1 MTKVRSEYIKKMM
14 AESHNLEDK
23 LKDVAQSTINSILEE
38 KTNKNLRQI
47 LSEDEDSFSEEE
59 VDDDVTLGSS
69 DASDKE
75 GASTAVD
82 STVDDDAT
90 ADDDSAD
97 DSEWDDLEKY
107 KDEDG
112 EYDLRSMD
120 KDELVKVLKVMSPD
134 DAVRIVKNDDDTL
147 TVTDE
152 SNDEEYELELD
163 GDMDEFDDE
172 GDMDEF
178 DDEGD
183 MDEFGDDDEEI
194 EIEIDG
200 DDDFDGDDVDDEE
213 EIEIVPD
220 DDDDEFEIEL
230 DESNL
235 GYTDNYQ
242 KKTAMT
248 TPDNHEPANPKST
261 YSMDGGVPTGTEKP
275 WVGPKKKSPYD
286 DDVNEGCENECGN
299 IEEGG
304 HTVTQDGPYSRGDSK
319 TWTNDAS
326 HKTPRNGSRAG
337 VKEKGTAD
345 NMYSDVSESIKKKA
359 NQIFLENKQLKALMG
374 KLQNQ
379 VNEAIVVNQ
388 SLANVI
394 KIINENAT
402 TVNEKKDIL
411 RRFNEC
417 STREESNKLYSVISE
432 ELKRE
437 GKTHSNVAGTINSQ
451 LSESRDRAVETP
463 MFKSQDLS
471 DTLNFMSRLDAI
483 K

>member
-82 STVDDDAT
+82 STVDDD
-90 ADDDSAD
+90 SAD

-172 GDMDEF
+172 GDM
-178 DDEGD
+178 G
-183 MDEFGDDDEEI
+183 EFGDDDEEI

-275 WVGPKKKSPYD
+275 WVGPKKKLPYD

>member
-69 DASDKE
+69 DASDEE
-75 GASTAVD
+75 GASTDVD
-82 STVDDDAT
+82 ST

-163 GDMDEFDDE
+163 DDMNDDM
-172 GDMDEF
+172 G
-178 DDEGD
+178 
-183 MDEFGDDDEEI
+183 EFGDDDEEI
-194 EIEIDG
+194 EIEIGG
-200 DDDFDGDDVDDEE
+200 DDDFDGDDVDGEE

-220 DDDDEFEIEL
+220 DDEFEVEL

-286 DDVNEGCENECGN
+286 DEVNEGCEDECGY

-304 HTVTQDGPYSRGDSK
+304 HTVTQNGPYSRGDGK

-374 KLQNQ
+374 KLQSQ

-417 STREESNKLYSVISE
+417 TTREESNKLYSVISE

>member
-69 DASDKE
+69 DASDEE
-75 GASTAVD
+75 GASTEVG
-82 STVDDDAT
+82 STAG
-90 ADDDSAD
+90 DDSAD

-163 GDMDEFDDE
+163 GDMDEFNDE
-172 GDMDEF
+172 GDM
-178 DDEGD
+178 G
-183 MDEFGDDDEEI
+183 EFGDNDEEI

-220 DDDDEFEIEL
+220 DDDDEFEVEL

-286 DDVNEGCENECGN
+286 DDVNEGCENECGY

-374 KLQNQ
+374 KLQSQ

>member
-82 STVDDDAT
+82 STVDDDDAT

-163 GDMDEFDDE
+163 

>member
-69 DASDKE
+69 DASDEE
-75 GASTAVD
+75 GTSIDAD
-82 STVDDDAT
+82 SA

-120 KDELVKVLKVMSPD
+120 KNELVKVLKVMSPD

-163 GDMDEFDDE
+163 DDMDELNDEDD
-172 GDMDEF
+172 DM
-178 DDEGD
+178 G
-183 MDEFGDDDEEI
+183 EFGDDDEEI
-194 EIEIDG
+194 EVEIGGDDDFGGDDEEIDIVSDNE
-200 DDDFDGDDVDDEE
+200 DDDFDGDDDE
-213 EIEIVPD
+213 I
-220 DDDDEFEIEL
+220 EIEL

-261 YSMDGGVPTGTEKP
+261 YSIDGGVPTGTEKP

-286 DDVNEGCENECGN
+286 DDVNEGCENECGY

-304 HTVTQDGPYSRGDSK
+304 EFGKVYARTSGKQRRNNSSGNGGQPY
-319 TWTNDAS
+319 
-326 HKTPRNGSRAG
+326 GSRHNSVAG
-337 VKEKGTAD
+337 EYEDYEG
-345 NMYSDVSESIKKKA
+345 SVSESIKKKA

-374 KLQNQ
+374 KLQSQ

-417 STREESNKLYSVISE
+417 TTREESNKLYSVISE

>member
-69 DASDKE
+69 DASDEE
-75 GASTAVD
+75 GTSIDAD
-82 STVDDDAT
+82 ST

-163 GDMDEFDDE
+163 DDMN
-172 GDMDEF
+172 
-178 DDEGD
+178 
-183 MDEFGDDDEEI
+183 EFGDDDEEI
-194 EIEIDG
+194 EFEIGG
-200 DDDFDGDDVDDEE
+200 DDDFDGDDVDGEE

-220 DDDDEFEIEL
+220 DDEFEVEL

-248 TPDNHEPANPKST
+248 TPDNHEPADPKST

-286 DDVNEGCENECGN
+286 DDVNEGCENECGY

-304 HTVTQDGPYSRGDSK
+304 EFGKVYARTSGKQRRNNSSGNGGQPY
-319 TWTNDAS
+319 
-326 HKTPRNGSRAG
+326 GSRHNSVAG
-337 VKEKGTAD
+337 EYEDYEG
-345 NMYSDVSESIKKKA
+345 SVSESIKKKA

-374 KLQNQ
+374 KLQSQ

-417 STREESNKLYSVISE
+417 TTREDSNKLYAIISE

>member
-69 DASDKE
+69 DASDEE
-75 GASTAVD
+75 GASTEVG
-82 STVDDDAT
+82 STAG
-90 ADDDSAD
+90 DDSAD

-163 GDMDEFDDE
+163 GDMDEFNDE
-172 GDMDEF
+172 GDM
-178 DDEGD
+178 G
-183 MDEFGDDDEEI
+183 EFGDDDEEI

-213 EIEIVPD
+213 EIEIVPDD

-286 DDVNEGCENECGN
+286 DDVNEGCENECGY

-374 KLQNQ
+374 KLQSQ

-471 DTLNFMSRLDAI
+471 DTLNFMNRLDAI

>member
-69 DASDKE
+69 DASDEE
-75 GASTAVD
+75 GTSIDAD
-82 STVDDDAT
+82 ST

-163 GDMDEFDDE
+163 DDMNDDM
-172 GDMDEF
+172 G
-178 DDEGD
+178 
-183 MDEFGDDDEEI
+183 EFGDDDEEI
-194 EIEIDG
+194 EIEIGG
-200 DDDFDGDDVDDEE
+200 DDDFDGDDVDGEE
-213 EIEIVPD
+213 DIEIVPD
-220 DDDDEFEIEL
+220 DDDEFEVEL

-286 DDVNEGCENECGN
+286 DDVNEGCENECGY

-304 HTVTQDGPYSRGDSK
+304 EFGKVYARTSGKQRRNNSSGNGGQPY
-319 TWTNDAS
+319 
-326 HKTPRNGSRAG
+326 GSRHNSVAG
-337 VKEKGTAD
+337 EYEDYEG
-345 NMYSDVSESIKKKA
+345 SVSESIKKKA

-374 KLQNQ
+374 KLQSQ

-471 DTLNFMSRLDAI
+471 DTLNFMNRLDAI

>member
-69 DASDKE
+69 DASDEE

-90 ADDDSAD
+90 AGDDSAD

-163 GDMDEFDDE
+163 DDMN
-172 GDMDEF
+172 
-178 DDEGD
+178 
-183 MDEFGDDDEEI
+183 EFGDDDEEI
-194 EIEIDG
+194 EIEIGG
-200 DDDFDGDDVDDEE
+200 DDDFDGDDVDGEE
-213 EIEIVPD
+213 DIEIVPD
-220 DDDDEFEIEL
+220 DDDDDDEFEVEL

-248 TPDNHEPANPKST
+248 TPDNHEPADPKST

-286 DDVNEGCENECGN
+286 DDVNEGCENECGY

-304 HTVTQDGPYSRGDSK
+304 EFGKVYARTSGKQRRNNSSGNGGQPY
-319 TWTNDAS
+319 
-326 HKTPRNGSRAG
+326 GSRHNSVAG
-337 VKEKGTAD
+337 EYEDYEG
-345 NMYSDVSESIKKKA
+345 SVSESIKKKA

-417 STREESNKLYSVISE
+417 TTREDSNKLYAVISE

-471 DTLNFMSRLDAI
+471 DTLNFMNRLDAI

>member
-75 GASTAVD
+75 GTSTDVD
-82 STVDDDAT
+82 ST

-163 GDMDEFDDE
+163 DDMNEFGDDDD
-172 GDMDEF
+172 DM
-178 DDEGD
+178 G
-183 MDEFGDDDEEI
+183 EFGDDDEEI
-194 EIEIDG
+194 EVEIGG
-200 DDDFDGDDVDDEE
+200 DDDDFGGDDVDGEE

-220 DDDDEFEIEL
+220 DDDDEFEVEL

-286 DDVNEGCENECGN
+286 DDVNEGCENECGY

-304 HTVTQDGPYSRGDSK
+304 EFGKVYARTSGKQRRNNSSGNGGQPY
-319 TWTNDAS
+319 
-326 HKTPRNGSRAG
+326 GSRHNSVAG
-337 VKEKGTAD
+337 EYEDYEG
-345 NMYSDVSESIKKKA
+345 SVSESIKKKA
-359 NQIFLENKQLKALMG
+359 NQIFLENKQLKSLMG
-374 KLQNQ
+374 KLQSQ

-417 STREESNKLYSVISE
+417 TTREESNKLYSVISE

>member
-69 DASDKE
+69 DASDEE
-75 GASTAVD
+75 GASTEVG
-82 STVDDDAT
+82 STAG
-90 ADDDSAD
+90 DDSAD

-163 GDMDEFDDE
+163 DDMN
-172 GDMDEF
+172 
-178 DDEGD
+178 
-183 MDEFGDDDEEI
+183 EFGDDDEEI
-194 EIEIDG
+194 EIEIGG
-200 DDDFDGDDVDDEE
+200 DDDFDGDDVDGEE
-213 EIEIVPD
+213 DIEIVPD
-220 DDDDEFEIEL
+220 DDDEFEVEL

-248 TPDNHEPANPKST
+248 TPDNHEPADPKST

-286 DDVNEGCENECGN
+286 DDVNEGCENECGY

-304 HTVTQDGPYSRGDSK
+304 EFGKVYARTSGKQRRNNSSGNGGQPY
-319 TWTNDAS
+319 
-326 HKTPRNGSRAG
+326 GSRHNSVAG
-337 VKEKGTAD
+337 EYEDYEG
-345 NMYSDVSESIKKKA
+345 SVSESIKKKA

>member
-69 DASDKE
+69 DASDEE
-75 GASTAVD
+75 GASTEVD
-82 STVDDDAT
+82 STT
-90 ADDDSAD
+90 DDDSAD

-172 GDMDEF
+172 GDM
-178 DDEGD
+178 G
-183 MDEFGDDDEEI
+183 EFGDDDDEEI

-220 DDDDEFEIEL
+220 DDEIEVEL
-230 DESNL
+230 DESNGNYIL
-235 GYTDNYQ
+235 NDYQ

-261 YSMDGGVPTGTEKP
+261 YSMDGGVPTDTEKP

-286 DDVNEGCENECGN
+286 DDVNEGCENECGY

-451 LSESRDRAVETP
+451 LSESRNRAVETP

-471 DTLNFMSRLDAI
+471 DTLDFMNRLDAI

>member
-1 MTKVRSEYIKKMM
+1 MTKVRSEYIKKLMT
-14 AESHNLEDK
+14 ESHNLEDK

-47 LSEDEDSFSEEE
+47 LAEDEDSFSEEE
-59 VDDDVTLGSS
+59 VGDDVTLGGS
-69 DASDKE
+69 DASNEE
-75 GASTAVD
+75 GASADVD
-82 STVDDDAT
+82 SAA

-97 DSEWDDLEKY
+97 NGEWDDLEQY

-134 DAVRIVKNDDDTL
+134 DAVRIVKNEDDSL

-152 SNDEEYELELD
+152 ANDEEFELELGNEEG
-163 GDMDEFDDE
+163 GDT
-172 GDMDEF
+172 
-178 DDEGD
+178 
-183 MDEFGDDDEEI
+183 DEFGDEDGEI
-194 EIEIDG
+194 EIEIDSDDDLDGG
-200 DDDFDGDDVDDEE
+200 DDDFADDVDGLDGG
-213 EIEIVPD
+213 D
-220 DDDDEFEIEL
+220 DDDFADDDTEFEIEL

-248 TPDNHEPANPKST
+248 TPDNHEPADSNST
-261 YSMDGGVPTGTEKP
+261 YSMDGGVPTGTSKP
-275 WVGPKKKSPYD
+275 WVGPKKKAPYED
-286 DDVNEGCENECGN
+286 EVNECGGAGCGEQQL
-299 IEEGG
+299 EEGG
-304 HTVTQDGPYSRGDSK
+304 HTVTQNGPYSRGDGK
-319 TWTNDAS
+319 TWTPNSD
-326 HKTPRNGSRAG
+326 HNTPRNGSKGG

-359 NQIFLENKQLKALMG
+359 NAIFLENKQLKALMG
-374 KLQNQ
+374 KLQSQ

-417 STREESNKLYSVISE
+417 TTREESNKLYSVISE
-432 ELKRE
+432 ELKRD
-437 GKTHSNVAGTINSQ
+437 GKTHTNVAGTINSQ

-463 MFKSQDLS
+463 MYKSQDLS
-471 DTLNFMSRLDAI
+471 DTLSFMARLDAV

>member
-69 DASDKE
+69 DASDEE
-75 GASTAVD
+75 GTSIDAD
-82 STVDDDAT
+82 SA

-163 GDMDEFDDE
+163 DDMNEFGDDDD
-172 GDMDEF
+172 DM
-178 DDEGD
+178 G
-183 MDEFGDDDEEI
+183 EFGDDDEEI
-194 EIEIDG
+194 EVEIGG
-200 DDDFDGDDVDDEE
+200 DDDDFGGDDVDGEE

-220 DDDDEFEIEL
+220 DDDDEFEVEL

-286 DDVNEGCENECGN
+286 DDVNEGCENECGY

-304 HTVTQDGPYSRGDSK
+304 EFGKVYARTSGKQRRNNSSGNGGQPY
-319 TWTNDAS
+319 
-326 HKTPRNGSRAG
+326 GSRHNSVAG
-337 VKEKGTAD
+337 EYEDYEG
-345 NMYSDVSESIKKKA
+345 SVSESIKKKA

-374 KLQNQ
+374 KLQSQ

-417 STREESNKLYSVISE
+417 TTREESNKLYSVISE

>member
-69 DASDKE
+69 DASDEE
-75 GASTAVD
+75 GTSIDAD
-82 STVDDDAT
+82 ST

-163 GDMDEFDDE
+163 DDMNDDM
-172 GDMDEF
+172 G
-178 DDEGD
+178 
-183 MDEFGDDDEEI
+183 EFGDDDEEI
-194 EIEIDG
+194 EIEIGG
-200 DDDFDGDDVDDEE
+200 DDDFDGDDVDGEE

-220 DDDDEFEIEL
+220 DDEFEVEL

-248 TPDNHEPANPKST
+248 TPDNHEPADPKST

-286 DDVNEGCENECGN
+286 DEVNEGCEDECGY

-304 HTVTQDGPYSRGDSK
+304 HTVTQNGPYSRGDGK

-374 KLQNQ
+374 KLQSQ

-417 STREESNKLYSVISE
+417 TTREESNKLYSVISE

-471 DTLNFMSRLDAI
+471 DTLDFMNRLDAI

>member
-75 GASTAVD
+75 GTSTDVD
-82 STVDDDAT
+82 ST

-97 DSEWDDLEKY
+97 DSEWDGLEKY

-163 GDMDEFDDE
+163 DDMGEFNDEDD
-172 GDMDEF
+172 DM
-178 DDEGD
+178 G
-183 MDEFGDDDEEI
+183 EFGDDDEEI
-194 EIEIDG
+194 EIEIGG
-200 DDDFDGDDVDDEE
+200 DDNFGGDDVDGEE

-220 DDDDEFEIEL
+220 DDDDDEFEVEL

-286 DDVNEGCENECGN
+286 DEVNEGCEDECGY

-304 HTVTQDGPYSRGDSK
+304 HTVTQNGPYSRGDGK

-359 NQIFLENKQLKALMG
+359 NQIFLENKQLKTLMG

-417 STREESNKLYSVISE
+417 TTREESNKLYSVISE

>member
-69 DASDKE
+69 DASDEE
-75 GASTAVD
+75 GTSIDAD
-82 STVDDDAT
+82 ST

-120 KDELVKVLKVMSPD
+120 KNELVKVLKVMSPD

-163 GDMDEFDDE
+163 DDMNEFGDDND
-172 GDMDEF
+172 
-178 DDEGD
+178 D

-194 EIEIDG
+194 EIEIGG
-200 DDDFDGDDVDDEE
+200 DDNFDGDDVDGEE
-213 EIEIVPD
+213 EIEIVPDD

-248 TPDNHEPANPKST
+248 TPDNHEPADPKST

-286 DDVNEGCENECGN
+286 DDVNEGCENECGY

-304 HTVTQDGPYSRGDSK
+304 EFGKVYARTSGKQRRNNSSGNGGQPY
-319 TWTNDAS
+319 
-326 HKTPRNGSRAG
+326 GSRHNSVAG
-337 VKEKGTAD
+337 EYEDYEG
-345 NMYSDVSESIKKKA
+345 SVSESIKKKA

-374 KLQNQ
+374 KLQSQ

-417 STREESNKLYSVISE
+417 TTREESNKLYSVISE

>member
-1 MTKVRSEYIKKMM
+1 MTKVRSEYIKKLM

-47 LSEDEDSFSEEE
+47 LAEDEDSFSEEE
-59 VDDDVTLGSS
+59 VDDDVTLGGS
-69 DASDKE
+69 DASDEE
-75 GASTAVD
+75 GASTDVD
-82 STVDDDAT
+82 SA

-97 DSEWDDLEKY
+97 NSEWDDLEQY

-134 DAVRIVKNDDDTL
+134 DAVRIVKNEDDSL

-152 SNDEEYELELD
+152 ANDEEFELEL
-163 GDMDEFDDE
+163 GDEE
-172 GDMDEF
+172 G
-178 DDEGD
+178 GD
-183 MDEFGDDDEEI
+183 TDEFGDEDGEI
-194 EIEIDG
+194 EIEIDSDDDLDGG
-200 DDDFDGDDVDDEE
+200 DDDFVDDVDGLDGG
-213 EIEIVPD
+213 D
-220 DDDDEFEIEL
+220 DDDFADDDTEFEIEL

-248 TPDNHEPANPKST
+248 TPDNHEPADSNST
-261 YSMDGGVPTGTEKP
+261 YSMDGGVPTGTSKP
-275 WVGPKKKSPYD
+275 WVGPKKKAPYED
-286 DDVNEGCENECGN
+286 EVNESDCANAEGCEQQ
-299 IEEGG
+299 IQEGG
-304 HTVTQDGPYSRGDSK
+304 GEFGKVAARVSGKQHRNNSNGQGGQPY
-319 TWTNDAS
+319 
-326 HKTPRNGSRAG
+326 GSRHNSVAG
-337 VKEKGTAD
+337 EYKDYEP
-345 NMYSDVSESIKKKA
+345 SVSESIKKKA
-359 NQIFLENKQLKALMG
+359 NAIFLENKQLKALMG
-374 KLQNQ
+374 KLQSQ

-402 TVNEKKDIL
+402 TVNEKKEIL

-417 STREESNKLYSVISE
+417 TTREESNKLYSVISE
-432 ELKRE
+432 ELKRD

-463 MFKSQDLS
+463 MYKSQDLS
-471 DTLNFMSRLDAI
+471 DTLSFMARLDAV

>member
-69 DASDKE
+69 DASDEE
-75 GASTAVD
+75 GTSTDVD
-82 STVDDDAT
+82 ST

-163 GDMDEFDDE
+163 DDMNEFGDDDD
-172 GDMDEF
+172 DM
-178 DDEGD
+178 G
-183 MDEFGDDDEEI
+183 EFGDDDEEI
-194 EIEIDG
+194 EIEIGG
-200 DDDFDGDDVDDEE
+200 DDDFGGDDVDGEE

-220 DDDDEFEIEL
+220 DDDDEFEVEL

-261 YSMDGGVPTGTEKP
+261 YSMDGGVPTGTSKP

-286 DDVNEGCENECGN
+286 DEVNEGCENECGY

-304 HTVTQDGPYSRGDSK
+304 EFGKVYARTSGKQRRNNSSGNGGQPY
-319 TWTNDAS
+319 
-326 HKTPRNGSRAG
+326 GSRHNSVAG
-337 VKEKGTAD
+337 EYEDYEG
-345 NMYSDVSESIKKKA
+345 SVSESIKKKA

-374 KLQNQ
+374 KLQSQ

-417 STREESNKLYSVISE
+417 TTREESNKLYSVISE

>member
-69 DASDKE
+69 DASDEE
-75 GASTAVD
+75 GTSIDAD
-82 STVDDDAT
+82 ST

-163 GDMDEFDDE
+163 DDMNEFGDDNDDM
-172 GDMDEF
+172 G
-178 DDEGD
+178 
-183 MDEFGDDDEEI
+183 EFGDDDEEI
-194 EIEIDG
+194 EIEIGG
-200 DDDFDGDDVDDEE
+200 DDDFDGDDVDGEE

-220 DDDDEFEIEL
+220 DDDDEFEVEL

-248 TPDNHEPANPKST
+248 TPDNHEPADPKST

-286 DDVNEGCENECGN
+286 DDVNEGCENECGY

-304 HTVTQDGPYSRGDSK
+304 EFGKVYARTSGKQRRNNSSGNGGQPY
-319 TWTNDAS
+319 
-326 HKTPRNGSRAG
+326 GSRHNSVAG
-337 VKEKGTAD
+337 EYEDYEG
-345 NMYSDVSESIKKKA
+345 SVSESIKKKA

-374 KLQNQ
+374 KLQSQ

-417 STREESNKLYSVISE
+417 TTREDSNKLYAVISE

>member
-75 GASTAVD
+75 GTSTDVD
-82 STVDDDAT
+82 ST

-97 DSEWDDLEKY
+97 NSEWDDLEKY

-152 SNDEEYELELD
+152 SNDEEYELELED
-163 GDMDEFDDE
+163 DMNDDM
-172 GDMDEF
+172 G
-178 DDEGD
+178 
-183 MDEFGDDDEEI
+183 EFGDDDEEI
-194 EIEIDG
+194 EIEIGG
-200 DDDFDGDDVDDEE
+200 DDDFDGDDVDGEE

-220 DDDDEFEIEL
+220 DDEFEVEL

-248 TPDNHEPANPKST
+248 TPDNHEPADPKST

-286 DDVNEGCENECGN
+286 DEVNEGCEDECGY

-304 HTVTQDGPYSRGDSK
+304 HTVTQNGPYSRGDGK

-359 NQIFLENKQLKALMG
+359 NQIFLENKQLKSLMG
-374 KLQNQ
+374 KLQSQ

-417 STREESNKLYSVISE
+417 TTREESNKLYSVISE

>member
-69 DASDKE
+69 DASDEE
-75 GASTAVD
+75 GASTDVD
-82 STVDDDAT
+82 STEEVDST

-163 GDMDEFDDE
+163 DDMDEFDDE
-172 GDMDEF
+172 GDM
-178 DDEGD
+178 G
-183 MDEFGDDDEEI
+183 EFGDDDEEI

-200 DDDFDGDDVDDEE
+200 DDDFDGDDVDGEE

-220 DDDDEFEIEL
+220 DDEIEVEL

-248 TPDNHEPANPKST
+248 TPDNHEPADPKST

-286 DDVNEGCENECGN
+286 DDVNEGCENECGY

-304 HTVTQDGPYSRGDSK
+304 HTVTQNGPYSRGDGK
-319 TWTNDAS
+319 TWTND
-326 HKTPRNGSRAG
+326 GSRAG

-417 STREESNKLYSVISE
+417 TTREQSNKLYSVISE

>member
-69 DASDKE
+69 DASDEE

-82 STVDDDAT
+82 STVDDDDAT
-90 ADDDSAD
+90 VGDDSAD

-163 GDMDEFDDE
+163 GDMDEFNDEDDM
-172 GDMDEF
+172 G
-178 DDEGD
+178 
-183 MDEFGDDDEEI
+183 EFGDDDEEI

-200 DDDFDGDDVDDEE
+200 DDDFDSDDVDGEE
-213 EIEIVPD
+213 EVEIVPD
-220 DDDDEFEIEL
+220 DDEIEIEL
-230 DESNL
+230 DESN
-235 GYTDNYQ
+235 GNYTLNDYQ

-248 TPDNHEPANPKST
+248 TPDNHEPADPKSS

-286 DDVNEGCENECGN
+286 DDDVNEGCENECGY

-304 HTVTQDGPYSRGDSK
+304 HTVTQNGPYSRGDGK

-471 DTLNFMSRLDAI
+471 DTLDFMNRLDAI

>member
-69 DASDKE
+69 DASDEE
-75 GASTAVD
+75 GASTEVG
-82 STVDDDAT
+82 STAG
-90 ADDDSAD
+90 DDSAD

-163 GDMDEFDDE
+163 GDMDEFNDE
-172 GDMDEF
+172 GDM
-178 DDEGD
+178 G
-183 MDEFGDDDEEI
+183 EFGDDDEEI

-220 DDDDEFEIEL
+220 DDDDDEFEIEL

-248 TPDNHEPANPKST
+248 TPGNHEPANPKST

-286 DDVNEGCENECGN
+286 DDVNEGCENECGY

-374 KLQNQ
+374 KLQSQ

-471 DTLNFMSRLDAI
+471 DTLNFMNRLDAI

>member
-69 DASDKE
+69 DASDEE
-75 GASTAVD
+75 GASTDVD
-82 STVDDDAT
+82 ST

-163 GDMDEFDDE
+163 DDMNDDM
-172 GDMDEF
+172 G
-178 DDEGD
+178 
-183 MDEFGDDDEEI
+183 EFGDDDEEI
-194 EIEIDG
+194 EIEIGG
-200 DDDFDGDDVDDEE
+200 DDDFGGDDVDGEE

-220 DDDDEFEIEL
+220 DDEFEVEL

-248 TPDNHEPANPKST
+248 TPDNHEPADPKST

-286 DDVNEGCENECGN
+286 DEVNEGCEDECGY

-304 HTVTQDGPYSRGDSK
+304 HTVTQNGPYSRGDGK

-374 KLQNQ
+374 KLQSQ

>member
-69 DASDKE
+69 DASDEE
-75 GASTAVD
+75 GTSIDAD
-82 STVDDDAT
+82 SA

-163 GDMDEFDDE
+163 DDMNDDM
-172 GDMDEF
+172 G
-178 DDEGD
+178 
-183 MDEFGDDDEEI
+183 EFGDDDEEI
-194 EIEIDG
+194 EIEIGG
-200 DDDFDGDDVDDEE
+200 DDDFDGDDVDGEE

-220 DDDDEFEIEL
+220 DDEFEVEL

-248 TPDNHEPANPKST
+248 TPDNHEPADPKST

-286 DDVNEGCENECGN
+286 DDVNEGCENECGY

-304 HTVTQDGPYSRGDSK
+304 EFGKVYARTSGKQRRNNSSGNGGQPY
-319 TWTNDAS
+319 
-326 HKTPRNGSRAG
+326 GSRHNSVAG
-337 VKEKGTAD
+337 EYEDYEG
-345 NMYSDVSESIKKKA
+345 SVSESIKKKA

-471 DTLNFMSRLDAI
+471 DTLDFMNRLDAI

>member
-75 GASTAVD
+75 GTSTDVD
-82 STVDDDAT
+82 ST

-97 DSEWDDLEKY
+97 NSEWDDLEKY

-163 GDMDEFDDE
+163 DDMNDDM
-172 GDMDEF
+172 G
-178 DDEGD
+178 
-183 MDEFGDDDEEI
+183 EFGDDDEEI
-194 EIEIDG
+194 EIEIGG
-200 DDDFDGDDVDDEE
+200 DDDFDGDDVDGEE

-220 DDDDEFEIEL
+220 DDEFEVEL

-248 TPDNHEPANPKST
+248 TPDNHEPADPKST

-286 DDVNEGCENECGN
+286 DEVNEGCEDECGY

-304 HTVTQDGPYSRGDSK
+304 HTVTQNGPYSRGDGK

-359 NQIFLENKQLKALMG
+359 NQIFLENKQLKSLMG
-374 KLQNQ
+374 KLQSQ

>member
-75 GASTAVD
+75 GTSTDVD
-82 STVDDDAT
+82 ST

-97 DSEWDDLEKY
+97 DSEWDGLEKY

-163 GDMDEFDDE
+163 DDMGEFGDDNDDT
-172 GDMDEF
+172 G
-178 DDEGD
+178 
-183 MDEFGDDDEEI
+183 EFGDDDEEI
-194 EIEIDG
+194 EIEIGG
-200 DDDFDGDDVDDEE
+200 DDDFGGDNVDGEE

-220 DDDDEFEIEL
+220 DDDDDEFEVEL

-275 WVGPKKKSPYD
+275 WVGPKKK
-286 DDVNEGCENECGN
+286 
-299 IEEGG
+299 
-304 HTVTQDGPYSRGDSK
+304 
-319 TWTNDAS
+319 
-326 HKTPRNGSRAG
+326 
-337 VKEKGTAD
+337 
-345 NMYSDVSESIKKKA
+345 
-359 NQIFLENKQLKALMG
+359 
-374 KLQNQ
+374 
-379 VNEAIVVNQ
+379 
-388 SLANVI
+388 
-394 KIINENAT
+394 
-402 TVNEKKDIL
+402 
-411 RRFNEC
+411 
-417 STREESNKLYSVISE
+417 
-432 ELKRE
+432 
-437 GKTHSNVAGTINSQ
+437 
-451 LSESRDRAVETP
+451 
-463 MFKSQDLS
+463 
-471 DTLNFMSRLDAI
+471 
-483 K
+483 